1 MAYSQGWPQVADTKA
16 AADPWAAYYQQ
27 LYGQAGAQPAAPQA
41 SATSAPAVP
50 AGAAAASQQPSINPQ
65 TGQPDYSQA
74 WIEYYRSLGMYEQAD
89 AILRQTQQGQQNG
102 AGAPQS
108 SSSSVPNGSSAS
120 QSQSSAAASSQQ
132 NGSSAAAAA
141 AGGYAGWPG
150 YAGYNYSGYYKQDGT
165 NGQ

>member
-1 MAYSQGWPQVADTKA
+1 MAYSQGWPQATDTKAA

-27 LYGQAGAQPAAPQA
+27 LYGQPGAQAAAPQA
-41 SATSAPAVP
+41 AATAAASGPAA
-50 AGAAAASQQPSINPQ
+50 AGAAQPSINPQ

-102 AGAPQS
+102 TGSAPGGS
-108 SSSSVPNGSSAS
+108 SSAPNGSSAS
-120 QSQSSAAASSQQ
+120 QSQSSGAASSQQ

-150 YAGYNYSGYYKQDGT
+150 YAGYNYQGYYKQDGT